1 MKKRADILMEALPY
15 IQRFHGKTIVVKV
28 GGHAMVDK
36 DILKTVIQDIVLLH
50 YVGLRVVVVH
60 GGGPEITEKMI
71 AMGKEPKFVGGLRVT
86 DTDTLEIAQMVLV
99 GKINS
104 NIVSLIA
111 KQGAKAIGLAG
122 NDANLLHA
130 KKTGIKKVIVDN
142 KEEEVDLGFVGDVT
156 SVNPDILN
164 ILLDNG
170 YIPVI
175 SPIGVDSRCS
185 ELNINADTAAGEIA
199 IALKAYK
206 FVNLSDIDG
215 IMNGDRTETYHRLT
229 VAESRR
235 LIEEGVIVGGMIP
248 KLDACLKCIESGVE
262 YAHIVNGNKDH
273 NLLIELFTDDGVG
286 TMIKR
291 DDADISAE

>member
-175 SPIGVDSRCS
+175 SILFYGYRNCRSIGIHGSRPCAPSAYAFTGGSDRGHIAKRRRKEFYLNPS
-185 ELNINADTAAGEIA
+185 ESYGIYGFKVHKSRYQQIGCGFCFSCRASHCGNALCGSTQ
-199 IALKAYK
+199 
-206 FVNLSDIDG
+206 
-215 IMNGDRTETYHRLT
+215 
-229 VAESRR
+229 
-235 LIEEGVIVGGMIP
+235 
-248 KLDACLKCIESGVE
+248 
-262 YAHIVNGNKDH
+262 
-273 NLLIELFTDDGVG
+273 G
-286 TMIKR
+286 TR
-291 DDADISAE
+291 D